1 MYIDV
6 HTQNVKEYRTP
17 RLSSKLPEGA
27 SALRFFVILD
37 HSFYWVFLYYHH
49 SCTSKVCY

>member
-17 RLSSKLPEGA
+17 RLSSKLPEGT